1 MFFYISRFF
10 CFVFLK
16 SVFGMKVYGR
26 ENVPAKGGFIL
37 AGNHVSYLD
46 PPAVG
51 SACPRKVHFMA
62 RHDLF
67 KIPVLGWWL
76 RSVGAFEVKRESAD
90 ISAMKQAIRCLRN
103 GKGLALFPQGRR
115 SGIENLEQDVQ
126 AGIGFIA
133 QKSGVPVVPAFVKGT
148 EIALPKGARFFRR
161 ASITVRFGKS
171 ILVGI
176 DMSYQDAA
184 ALIAAEIK
192 KLSKL

>member
-1 MFFYISRFF
+1 M
-10 CFVFLK
+10 
-16 SVFGMKVYGR
+16 MVYGR

-51 SACPRKVHFMA
+51 SACPRGVHFMA

-76 RSVGAFEVKRESAD
+76 RSVGVFEVKRESAD
-90 ISAMKQAIRCLRN
+90 VSAIKQAIRCLRSS
-103 GKGLALFPQGRR
+103 KGLALFPQGRR
-115 SGIENLEQDVQ
+115 SGIENLEQDIQ

-133 QKSGVPVVPAFVKGT
+133 QKSGVPVVPVFVKGT
-148 EIALPKGARFFRR
+148 EKALPKGAGFFRP
-161 ASITVRFGKS
+161 AKITVRFGKS
-171 ILVGI
+171 ILVGS

-192 KLSKL
+192 KLSLL